1 MGMRSSA
8 MRSGYICF
16 GKEKCFDSI
25 SIYRGT
31 KKLLFLLLWR
41 KENPSLDVHCNVYLP
56 WKSQTQ
62 SNRKHVTLCSWA
74 KGGKKKKRWMVV
86 EKISNFIQTGYTAKR
101 KDDHLNP
108 LDDKT
113 SASGV
118 RRKSPSCWNVLSTW
132 EQGAGQLCKWWKD
145 GLTEQLHCD
154 EVTSDSQM
162 LLSATV
168 TLTMLMWGVGDA
180 WAAEAEQEMI
190 RNTGGKNP
198 CWAYLADFFER
209 KALWATSLSR
219 TRGEQH
225 LLRFT
230 FVVGDITGASRA
242 RKGLASNI
250 LKLYLQ
256 TIFVIRFKLCLR
268 CEVVLGGSL
277 VK

>member
-1 MGMRSSA
+1 
-8 MRSGYICF
+8 
-16 GKEKCFDSI
+16 
-25 SIYRGT
+25 
-31 KKLLFLLLWR
+31 
-41 KENPSLDVHCNVYLP
+41 
-56 WKSQTQ
+56 
-62 SNRKHVTLCSWA
+62 
-74 KGGKKKKRWMVV
+74 MVV
-86 EKISNFIQTGYTAKR
+86 EQISDFIQTGYTAKR
-101 KDDHLNP
+101 KDDHFNP

-256 TIFVIRFKLCLR
+256 TIFVIRFKPCLR

-277 VK
+277 VKQRTLPNLSANPRACNYGNHCLCCTHWSNRCTERLAETMLTTECSILSRRKRRWWWAGIWVNTHTSIRFSFI